1 VKRDSIFYKIFKQCP
16 SLLFEL
22 VEQPPLQAQDYGFES
37 IEVKE
42 TAFRMDGVFTPPDHA
57 TAKIVFFAEV
67 QFQTDEDLYYRF
79 NSELWLFLRHHIH
92 DYDDWFGVIIF
103 PSRKLEPSK
112 LAIHRSMLNG
122 GQIQR
127 VYLDEL
133 GDLREQPLGIGLML
147 LTMKEDSEAVESAQ
161 YLIEKATEQAESRI
175 IDLVTTII
183 VYKFENLSQ
192 EEIQAMLGLGTQE
205 PRAIREAEAKG
216 EAKGREEEARSL
228 VLRLLNRRLRKIP
241 KQLLAKVQ
249 KLSLAQTEALGEAL
263 LDFTTVADLKTWLQ
277 DQ

>member
-1 VKRDSIFYKIFKQCP
+1 VKRDSIFYQIFKQSP

-22 VEQPPLQAQDYGFES
+22 VEEPPPQAQDYQFES

-42 TAFRMDGVFTPPDHA
+42 TAFRMDGVFTPPDNA
-57 TAKIVFFAEV
+57 ASKTVFFAEV
-67 QFQTDEDLYYRF
+67 QFQADPKLYYRF
-79 NSELWLFLRHHIH
+79 NSEVWLFLRHHIQ

-122 GQIQR
+122 GQLQR

-147 LTMKEDSEAVESAQ
+147 LTMKEDTEAVESAQ
-161 YLIEKATEQAESRI
+161 YLIEKATEQSESRI

-205 PRAIREAEAKG
+205 PRAIREAKAEA
-216 EAKGREEEARSL
+216 RQEEAQSL
-228 VLRLLNRRLRKIP
+228 VR
-241 KQLLAKVQ
+241 KQLNWRLGEIPEELLSQ
-249 KLSLAQTEALGEAL
+249 IQNLSLEQTEALAQAL
-263 LDFTTVADLKTWLQ
+263 LGFDTVADLEAWLPRN
-277 DQ
+277 